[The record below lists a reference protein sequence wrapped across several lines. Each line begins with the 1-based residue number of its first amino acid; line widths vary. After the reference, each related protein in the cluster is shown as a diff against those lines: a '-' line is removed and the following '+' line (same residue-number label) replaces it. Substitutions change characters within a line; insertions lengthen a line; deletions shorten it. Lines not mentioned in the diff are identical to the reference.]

1 MNFQVYSKGKKVSAQ
16 RGIDG
21 LGELEK
27 GVFESLRAYHGKIF
41 RLEEHLERLQ
51 DSARSIDL
59 CLPQSPAQFKL
70 ELTAALKAYL
80 KEFPSS
86 SRHEAVSLRLTVWEN
101 QVLVFA
107 GKRTLSNKIHEKG
120 AVLRTT
126 AFRHSSTHASAPEA
140 KTNAYQNAVLAL
152 FDPEPKPFERLFL
165 DAEGFVS
172 EVSVG
177 NIFMVK
183 KGMLLT
189 PPARG
194 ILNGVTRRFV
204 LECARSAGID
214 AMERTL
220 TRHDIYNADEVFL
233 TNTSWEI
240 LPVRELDGR
249 SIGKAV
255 PGSFTRNIH
264 RVFKKR
270 IQIECRRSSSAAR

>member
-1 MNFQVYSKGKKVSAQ
+1 MSFQVYAKGKKVLPL
-16 RGIDG
+16 RGIEG
-21 LGELEK
+21 FGELEK
-27 GVFESLRAYHGKIF
+27 GTFESLRAYQGKIF

-51 DSARSIDL
+51 ESARSIGL
-59 CLPQSPAQFKL
+59 CLPQSPAELKL
-70 ELTAALKAYL
+70 ELTAALKTYL
-80 KEFPSS
+80 REFPVLS
-86 SRHEAVSLRLTVWEN
+86 SREVISLRLTVWEN

-107 GKRTLSNKIHEKG
+107 GKRTISKKIHEEG
-120 AVLRTT
+120 IVLRAT
-126 AFRHSSTHASAPEA
+126 AFRRSSTHASAPEA

-152 FDPEPKPFERLFL
+152 FDPEPQPFERLFL
-165 DAEGFVS
+165 DAEGFVA

-183 KGMLLT
+183 KGRLLT
-189 PPARG
+189 PSARG

-204 LECARSAGID
+204 LECARLAGIP
-214 AMERTL
+214 AVETTL
-220 TRHDIYNADEVFL
+220 TRHDVYNADEAFL

-249 SIGKAV
+249 SIGQAV
-255 PGSFTRNIH
+255 PGPVTRNIH